1 MTGLLRAAGIRRAAV
16 AGLTVLTVASTV
28 MASSGASAA
37 TKIHATY
44 KVTGSTFVKAPNFT
58 MALGPG
64 RLSATVSFRTGK
76 LTANLTLPDATGSF
90 NQFGLI
96 PVTAV
101 THFINDGPTTGSLNL
116 STGAVKTTSKITLQ
130 IVSLTVAG
138 LPIPVGDSCET
149 SSAAVITVK
158 SQKGFSVLN
167 GGKLKGTYTIPSFSN
182 CGLATALINL
192 TLPGPGNT
200 ITLKLGKAKIG

>member
-1 MTGLLRAAGIRRAAV
+1 MTVGG
-16 AGLTVLTVASTV
+16 TVLAT
-28 MASSGASAA
+28 SGAVSAA
-37 TKIHATY
+37 TKVHATY

-64 RLSATVSFRTGK
+64 KLSSTVNFKTGK
-76 LTANLTLPDATGSF
+76 LTANLKLPDATGSF
-90 NQFGLI
+90 KQFGLI

-101 THFINDGPTTGSLNL
+101 THFINDGPTTGTINL

-138 LPIPVGDSCET
+138 LSIPVGDSCET
-149 SSAAVITVK
+149 SSAAVVPVK

-167 GGKLKGTYTIPSFSN
+167 GGKLKGTYTIPKFSN